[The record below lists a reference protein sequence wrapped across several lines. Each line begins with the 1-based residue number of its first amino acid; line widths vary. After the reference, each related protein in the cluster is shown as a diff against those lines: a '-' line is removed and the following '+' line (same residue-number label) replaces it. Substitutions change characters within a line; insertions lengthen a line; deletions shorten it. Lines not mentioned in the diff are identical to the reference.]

1 MRFRDILLAL
11 VVILLWS
18 GNFVAIKIGVA
29 ELSPLVLLTLRF
41 TLTALV
47 FLPFVKWPGWKKFR
61 MLAEI
66 SLYLCVIHQGLLFM
80 AMPMLD
86 GSTASILLQSQIL
99 FATLLGWVMLKETI
113 SWRTATGLG
122 LGFLGLFV
130 TLGAPDLEHNIAGFV
145 MALLSALAIAFS
157 YIRMRQLKDI
167 HPSTFIAMTMG
178 IAAPFV
184 FILSLFL
191 SPEGWHHLPDADWA
205 KAGGVLAYQVLLV
218 SVSHIIWQSLL
229 TRNKVATVASF
240 VLLMPPLSILLCA
253 LFLGET
259 IGLALVGGGALV
271 LAGVAII
278 TLRKAQKKQ
287 PIEADPAL

>member
-1 MRFRDILLAL
+1 
-11 VVILLWS
+11 
-18 GNFVAIKIGVA
+18 
-29 ELSPLVLLTLRF
+29 
-41 TLTALV
+41 
-47 FLPFVKWPGWKKFR
+47 